1 MTFEVEVGGR
11 TRTVTIEL
19 ADRPGCFRVTVDR
32 QPHLVDATR
41 TSEFGLSLLLDT
53 GVVANSATGTVPSL
67 PADRLE
73 RGTVPG
79 DQPAARSFDIHM
91 TPADGYGQLLVNL
104 QGRTVLATV
113 NGRRT
118 GHAADAGTL
127 GHGEIFIT
135 SPMPGRVVRVLV
147 APGEEVSARQ
157 GVVVVEAMKM
167 ENELRAPRAGRV
179 KEISVPAGTSV
190 EAGRVLAVIE

>member
-11 TRTVTIEL
+11 TRTVTIEPT
-19 ADRPGCFRVTVDR
+19 DRPGRFRVTVDR

-41 TSEFGLSLLLDT
+41 TGEFGLSLLLDRGAGT
-53 GVVANSATGTVPSL
+53 NSGTRTVPLS
-67 PADRLE
+67 PA
-73 RGTVPG
+73 
-79 DQPAARSFDIHM
+79 AARSFDLHM
-91 TPADGYGQLLVNL
+91 TPADAYGQLLVNL
-104 QGRTVLATV
+104 QGRTVLVTV

-127 GHGEIFIT
+127 GHGEISIA